1 MQKRSGYERL
11 EGGPSLALHR
21 LLDDAA
27 GREADSSR
35 YGDKSQSPDSDARA
49 VRRSQ
54 QEPDRQSYRKPVQN
68 DGHRQLVTTA
78 GITAGTR
85 YQGEAICESVESNGN
100 QTQHQGD
107 GVRVAGPAV

>member
-1 MQKRSGYERL
+1 M
-11 EGGPSLALHR
+11 ALHR
-21 LLDDAA
+21 LLDNAA

-54 QEPDRQSYRKPVQN
+54 QEPDRQSYRQPVQN
-68 DGHRQLVTTA
+68 DGHRQLVTIA
-78 GITAGTR
+78 GMR

>member
-1 MQKRSGYERL
+1 
-11 EGGPSLALHR
+11 
-21 LLDDAA
+21 
-27 GREADSSR
+27 
-35 YGDKSQSPDSDARA
+35 
-49 VRRSQ
+49 
-54 QEPDRQSYRKPVQN
+54 VQN